1 METLMRYQI
10 PFCMRD
16 TLPNLYEHWI
26 AQDVISYIH
35 IAMGERSRR
44 EFLRIMNRPNRYFSR
59 DALDDVQVSFEG
71 LRWFYEE
78 KDWMCDRID
87 KLEEDLNTLKRM
99 TPYGAINYIRY
110 DQLSKNTFLKSMP
123 SIEKLRQKSCLR

>member
-1 METLMRYQI
+1 
-10 PFCMRD
+10 MRD

-26 AQDVISYIH
+26 AQDVISYIR

-59 DALDDVQVSFEG
+59 DALDDAQVSFEG

-78 KDWMCDRID
+78 KDWMCDRITT
-87 KLEEDLNTLKRM
+87 LETH
-99 TPYGAINYIRY
+99 
-110 DQLSKNTFLKSMP
+110 
-123 SIEKLRQKSCLR
+123 LRILAEFYSLWNRL